1 MTLESARNTEKQL
14 GAQQHDP
21 RVDQLIARL
30 PPRLSAAVRWLRQ
43 SSSAWIRRA
52 AAILLICGG
61 LTAFFPSWV
70 FGCCRLACCCL
81 RKMCRRSNS
90 PELAFWIG
98 SNTDTQI
105 GSFLNATNEQRN
117 FERTRLR
124 VNGRTKGAR
133 PTVASS
139 RVCEGKAVPPLRL
152 SETMPIRVARPRG
165 DL

>member
-1 MTLESARNTEKQL
+1 
-14 GAQQHDP
+14 
-21 RVDQLIARL
+21 
-30 PPRLSAAVRWLRQ
+30 
-43 SSSAWIRRA
+43 
-52 AAILLICGG
+52 
-61 LTAFFPSWV
+61 
-70 FGCCRLACCCL
+70 
-81 RKMCRRSNS
+81 MCRRSNS

-124 VNGRTKGAR
+124 VNERTKGAR
-133 PTVASS
+133 PPTVASS
-139 RVCEGKAVPPLRL
+139 RVCEGKAVPPRRL